1 MQCYYAPASRNFLVL
16 VMTCKQRCSLLCP
29 LGGQAGRHLGWCPQH
44 NPGTH
49 KLLLTFNS
57 LSWVGMAHPRAKQ
70 EVKSS
75 KTAEY
80 MTEGGWGHG
89 ELESAALLKA
99 GPSQLLP
106 RSIVGAYS

>member
-1 MQCYYAPASRNFLVL
+1 M
-16 VMTCKQRCSLLCP
+16 CP
-29 LGGQAGRHLGWCPQH
+29 LSHKAGRHLGWCPQH

-57 LSWVGMAHPRAKQ
+57 LSWVGMTHLRGKQ
-70 EVKSS
+70 QVESS

-80 MTEGGWGHG
+80 MTEGRWDHG

-99 GPSQLLP
+99 GSSQLLP
-106 RSIVGAYS
+106 HSIVGAYS